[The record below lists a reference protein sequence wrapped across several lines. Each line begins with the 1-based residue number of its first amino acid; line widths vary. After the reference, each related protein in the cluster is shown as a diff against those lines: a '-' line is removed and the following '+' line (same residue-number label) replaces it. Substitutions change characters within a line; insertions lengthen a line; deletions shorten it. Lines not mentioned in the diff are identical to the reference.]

1 MTHLLIVG
9 ASRGLGAAFHAGLP
23 EPGDTVWL
31 VSRTEPEGLRK
42 DDGIK
47 HIWIQADLSSSDA
60 TRKIAGALSGRRIDV
75 LIYNAGIW
83 ESNAFGDDYDFEEVD
98 DAETQNIIAVNLASA
113 ITCIQKLI
121 PSLRQSENGK
131 VILIG
136 SVSGMENTR
145 LREVAYNA
153 SKFGL
158 RGVAHAL
165 RENLRRDRISVTC
178 INPGDIATAIPYNDG
193 VEKAMAAYDGAA
205 IPVHDLVSIVKCV
218 MGLSRATC
226 VKEIDVPAMMDLYA

>member
-23 EPGDTVWL
+23 DRGDTVWL
-31 VSRTEPEGLRK
+31 VSRTGPKGLNK
-42 DDGIK
+42 ADGIK
-47 HIWIQADLSSSDA
+47 RVWVQADLSTNDA
-60 TRKIAGALSGRRIDV
+60 GRKIAGALSGARLDV

-83 ESNAFGDDYDFEEVD
+83 EDNAFGDDYRFEEVA
-98 DAETQNIIAVNLASA
+98 DAGTRNIITVNLTSA
-113 ITCIQKLI
+113 IECIQKLL
-121 PSLRQSENGK
+121 PNLRQSENGK

-136 SVSGMENTR
+136 SVSGLENTR
-145 LREVAYNA
+145 QHEVAYNA

-158 RGVAHAL
+158 RGAAHAL
-165 RENLRRDRISVTC
+165 RENLRADRIGVTC
-178 INPGDIATAIPYNDG
+178 INPGDIATGVPYEAG
-193 VEKAMAAYDGAA
+193 VEKAVESYGGAA

-226 VKEIDVPAMMDLYA
+226 VKEIDVPAMTDVYA